1 MRILD
6 SVIGHTDTIERILES
21 FESGKPGQT
30 FLFVGPSGIGKK
42 LIATGL
48 AQALLCE
55 KGRRACGKCGSC
67 LRVASGHHEAYMLV
81 EPDGQHIKIDQA
93 REIINKLS
101 FKSMGENRV
110 ILMDEAQTL
119 NPQAANSL
127 LKILEE
133 PPAGTF
139 FFLIAPT
146 QAGLLPTIRSRSR
159 IVHFK
164 PLLEAQIAQKEKS
177 PAWMIKACGGSFEK
191 LKTLQD
197 GPEQEVRGKAIELM
211 QLFLN
216 DPAFLTNET
225 WRVLFKDRSQ
235 AQRYFGY
242 WVTFM
247 RDALFFLSGGQ
258 GQIVNLDQ
266 PALIKLLAQKGPD
279 QLLSLIGKCLKSEQ
293 AVAANQ
299 DGVLLLEKIW
309 VTEKYAGANHVD

>member
-6 SVIGHTDTIERILES
+6 SVIGHSETIEKILES
-21 FESGKPGQT
+21 FESGRPGQT

-42 LIATGL
+42 LIATGF

-81 EPDGQHIKIDQA
+81 EPEGLHIKIDQA

-110 ILMDEAQTL
+110 ILIDNAQTM

-146 QAGLLPTIRSRSR
+146 QAGLLSTIRSRSR
-159 IVHFK
+159 IVHFR
-164 PLLEAQIAQKEKS
+164 PLSEAQISQKEKS

-216 DPAFLTNET
+216 DPAFLTNES
-225 WRVLFKDRSQ
+225 WRVLFKDRGQ
-235 AQRYFGY
+235 AQKYFSY

-258 GQIVNLDQ
+258 AQIVNLDQ
-266 PALIKLLAQKGPD
+266 PALIKALGQKGPD

-293 AVAANQ
+293 AFASNQ

-309 VTEKYAGANHVD
+309 VTEKYAGANYVD